1 MDETFLFANFEDQHA
16 GKSKSKKS
24 RKRKLSD
31 CMADDAAGIEL
42 PEQLSK
48 AMEQKD
54 KYIQE
59 LEDQNNKLKSV
70 IKRLCGPQSSNDKA
84 NLWERG
90 CFDLMPMAAV
100 LFLSNEL
107 SVTFQKDIE
116 EIMIKMGSKG
126 HELQAKDA
134 VSLDA
139 KLQPSAVPLR
149 AFAVDTKGKRT
160 HIAKNITTDP
170 HVYSSVHYYIGFC
183 IDRLGLPLLE
193 QNPSI
198 SESWSIPVYE
208 QVFFSALPVVD
219 DDGRKV
225 FVRQKRTKCC
235 FNCLGD
241 HTVSECNKPR
251 DQARINLNRQ
261 EFLSKFGGSPV
272 SDSRYH
278 QGEQERFKEF
288 KPGVI
293 SENLR
298 EALMMQKEDLPPYI
312 YKMRDLGYPPGY
324 LKSKKSDLLMY
335 GKEGKIQD
343 SYDGEEGEIQSD
355 ASYQEVLYPGFN
367 APIEEG

>member
-1 MDETFLFANFEDQHA
+1 MDESFLFANFEEHHA

-31 CMADDAAGIEL
+31 CMNDDVCGIEL

-48 AMEQKD
+48 AIEQKE
-54 KYIQE
+54 KYILE

-70 IKRLCGPQSSNDKA
+70 IKRLCGPQSSNDKGS
-84 NLWERG
+84 LWEKG
-90 CFDLMPMAAV
+90 SLGLMPMAAV

-116 EIMIKMGSKG
+116 EIMINMASKG
-126 HELQAKDA
+126 HELLVKDA
-134 VSLDA
+134 ASLDA
-139 KLQPSAVPLR
+139 KSQPSAVPLR

-160 HIAKNITTDP
+160 HIAKNITADP
-170 HVYSSVHYYIGFC
+170 YVYSSVHYYIGFC
-183 IDRLGLPLLE
+183 IDRLGLPLLQE
-193 QNPSI
+193 NPSI

-208 QVFFSALPVVD
+208 QVFFSALPAVD

-225 FVRQKRTKCC
+225 FIKQKRAKCC

-241 HTVSECNKPR
+241 HTVSECDRPR
-251 DQARINLNRQ
+251 DQAKIDSNRQ

-278 QGEQERFKEF
+278 QGEQERFREF

-298 EALMMQKEDLPPYI
+298 EALMIQKEDLPPYI
-312 YKMRDLGYPPGY
+312 YKMRHLGYPPGY
-324 LKSKKSDLLMY
+324 LKSKRSGLLMY

-343 SYDGEEGEIQSD
+343 SYDSEEGEIQSD
-355 ASYQEVLYPGFN
+355 ALCQEVQFPGFN